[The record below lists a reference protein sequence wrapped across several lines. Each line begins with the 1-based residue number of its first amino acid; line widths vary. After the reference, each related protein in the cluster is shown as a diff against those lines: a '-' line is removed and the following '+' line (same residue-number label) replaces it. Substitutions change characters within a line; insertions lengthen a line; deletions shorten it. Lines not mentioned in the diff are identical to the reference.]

1 MKEEKEEQGENFQMN
16 EELKKA
22 YEVLGLPEDA
32 TKEQIEKRYFML
44 VRKYRS
50 RMLDQNNENNDDDYN
65 IDEINRAYNLILE
78 YERRQANEEYRQ
90 KHYSR
95 FKRIDMEKIDH
106 FFHYYK
112 IHLLVAIIVVVAI
125 VFGIKGYLDKRA
137 EREAEA
143 KLPPIQLSVLF
154 FGEYYASDESESEKI
169 ENNILQQFPEW
180 KRVKVQIS
188 YVPEVARNE
197 YDIAMQQKS
206 IITLISERPDIYI
219 VDEFNFNRLLSQ
231 GIFSPLDDKAQTLL
245 QQLPQDDIYS
255 GVAGEGQEKRIYGID
270 VTDSP
275 LLQGVNMSGKK
286 LIATLRADAEKEE
299 NALKLIEWLVSAK
312 LSG

>member
-1 MKEEKEEQGENFQMN
+1 MN

-50 RMLDQNNENNDDDYN
+50 RKLGQHNEDHDDDYN
-65 IDEINRAYNLILE
+65 LDEINRAYNLILE
-78 YERRQANEEYRQ
+78 HERRQANEEYRQ

-95 FKRIDMEKIDH
+95 FKKIDMEKIDH

-112 IHLLVAIIVVVAI
+112 IHLLVAIVLIIGIAL
-125 VFGIKGYLDKRA
+125 GIKSYLDKRA

-143 KLPPIQLSVLF
+143 KLPPVQLSVLF
-154 FGEYYASDESESEKI
+154 FGEYYGDESESEKI
-169 ENNILQQFPEW
+169 ANNILQQFPEW
-180 KRVKVQIS
+180 QRVKVQIS

-231 GIFSPLDDKAQTLL
+231 GVFSPLDDKARTLL
-245 QQLPQDDIYS
+245 QQLPRDDIYS
-255 GVAGEGQEKRIYGID
+255 GVAGEGQEERIYGID
-270 VTDSP
+270 VSGSP
-275 LLQGVNMSGKK
+275 LLRDVNLSGKQI
-286 LIATLRADAEKEE
+286 IATVRVEAEKEE

-312 LSG
+312 QSG